1 MKVEKLISKNQPS
14 NWFNKI
20 TQECRNEYPMHL
32 VDIDASEVVLDVG
45 CNVGG
50 FSEAWNYRF
59 HNILAID
66 ASSYNVELYKSR
78 HPHQILHNAIY
89 STDNEIVK
97 LKKYMNDGDDDTNS
111 GNFTISGFIEENS
124 NHGASGDEFEEVE
137 TISLET
143 IMKMA
148 GGSVGL
154 LKIDVE
160 GAEVDALLNK
170 DLGKIKY
177 ITGEFHNFLG
187 KEIQTKLFN
196 WIETT
201 HTELYS
207 MGDGIITHY
216 QKLWKL
222 K

>member
-1 MKVEKLISKNQPS
+1 MKVEKLISKNQPH
-14 NWFNKI
+14 NWFERI
-20 TQECRNEYPMHL
+20 TRECSEEYPIHL
-32 VDIDASEVVLDVG
+32 VDIDASEVVIDAG

-50 FSEAWNYRF
+50 FSKAWNYRF

-66 ASSYNVELYKSR
+66 ASSYNIEHYKNK
-78 HPHQILHNAIY
+78 HTNKVLHKAIY
-89 STDNEIVK
+89 SKDGEIVK
-97 LKKYMNDGDDDTNS
+97 LKKYMVDGDDTNS
-111 GNFTISGFIEENS
+111 GNFSITGFVYSHNK
-124 NHGASGDEFEEVE
+124 HGWGGDEYEEVE

-143 IMKMA
+143 ILEMV
-148 GGSVGL
+148 GGSIGL

-170 DLGKIKY
+170 DLSKIKY

-196 WIETT
+196 WIENT

-207 MGDGIITHY
+207 QGDGISSHY
-216 QKLWKL
+216 QKLWKI

>member
-20 TQECRNEYPMHL
+20 TQECRDEYPIHL

-66 ASSYNVELYKSR
+66 ASSYNVELYKSK
-78 HPHQILHNAIY
+78 HKNQVLHKAIY
-89 STDNEIVK
+89 SKDGEIVK
-97 LKKYMNDGDDDTNS
+97 LKKYMVDGDDTNS
-111 GNFTISGFIEENS
+111 GNFSITGFVYSHNK
-124 NHGASGDEFEEVE
+124 HGWGGDEYEEVE

-143 IMKMA
+143 IMEMV
-148 GGSVGL
+148 GGSIGL

-160 GAEVDALLNK
+160 GAEVDTLLHK
-170 DLGKIKY
+170 DLSKIKY

-196 WIETT
+196 WIEIT
-201 HTELYS
+201 HTELFS
-207 MGDGIITHY
+207 MGDGVSSHY